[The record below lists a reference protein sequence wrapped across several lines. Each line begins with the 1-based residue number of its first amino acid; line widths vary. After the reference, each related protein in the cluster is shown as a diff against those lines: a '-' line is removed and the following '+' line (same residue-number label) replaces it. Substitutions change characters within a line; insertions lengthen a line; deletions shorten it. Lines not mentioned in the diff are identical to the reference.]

1 MSFVTNSTVDVSVK
15 GFSIDLLWRLLNL
28 TGKFWGN
35 QIQIIR
41 IKKSAL
47 NLINAL
53 SKDTIG
59 LFSLVKI
66 P

>member
-35 QIQIIR
+35 QL
-41 IKKSAL
+41 KKNKIVIYEAAYKLL
-47 NLINAL
+47 NYLQ
-53 SKDTIG
+53 G
-59 LFSLVKI
+59 
-66 P
+66 